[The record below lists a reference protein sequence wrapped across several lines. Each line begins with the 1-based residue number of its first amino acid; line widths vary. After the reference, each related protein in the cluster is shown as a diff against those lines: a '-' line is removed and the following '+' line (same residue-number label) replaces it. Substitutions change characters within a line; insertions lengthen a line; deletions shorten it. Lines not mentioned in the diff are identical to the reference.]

1 MKFSAVKSSA
11 IALSFAMTA
20 AANAAA
26 YPDKPIRMLVGFA
39 AGGGT
44 DTTARAIGQPLS
56 EALGQQVI
64 VDNRPGAA
72 GNIAADITAH
82 SVPDGY
88 TILMGTIAALA
99 INPSLY
105 QKLPFDPIKDFEPIS
120 LAVSSMNV
128 LVVHPSVAAKNVKE
142 LIALAKAQAGK
153 LTYGSSGVGG
163 AGHLAGVLFDQLAG
177 TKMIHVPYKGGAPA
191 IIALVS
197 GEVNMVFATAETAV
211 PQVKAGKIR
220 ALGVTTAKRSALL
233 PDLPTIAEGGLPGY
247 EANNW
252 YGLLAPAKTPA
263 AIVERLNR
271 EVVKVLNMPNVKEQ
285 LFRSGLDASPSTPKE
300 FGAYIKSEM
309 AKWSKVVKAS
319 GAKAE

>member
-1 MKFSAVKSSA
+1 
-11 IALSFAMTA
+11 
-20 AANAAA
+20 
-26 YPDKPIRMLVGFA
+26 
-39 AGGGT
+39 
-44 DTTARAIGQPLS
+44 
-56 EALGQQVI
+56 
-64 VDNRPGAA
+64 
-72 GNIAADITAH
+72 
-82 SVPDGY
+82 
-88 TILMGTIAALA
+88 
-99 INPSLY
+99 
-105 QKLPFDPIKDFEPIS
+105 
-120 LAVSSMNV
+120 
-128 LVVHPSVAAKNVKE
+128 VKE
-142 LIALAKAQAGK
+142 LIALAKAQPGK

-191 IIALVS
+191 MIALVS
-197 GEVNMVFATAETAV
+197 GEVNLVFATAETAV

-263 AIVERLNR
+263 AIIERLNR
-271 EVVKVLNMPNVKEQ
+271 EVVKVLNMPKVKEQ

-300 FGAYIKSEM
+300 FSAYIKSEM